1 MPHSSRP
8 WPIRVEPAS
17 GEALSSWLTRIG
29 NLHDVS
35 FEQLVQEYFGYSGSW
50 SEINFTSDLNL
61 LQNICRLSRVEFN
74 KVRSMTFDGV
84 VPYAFGD
91 NAGGFEDYVLSQTV
105 LLKSWNDRPRL
116 TRNSLKW
123 RPWGFGDRVR
133 ACPRCVGEDCT
144 IALRLDWLVP
154 VSLSCATHQCFLQE
168 CVFLPGQ
175 YVLWNQTFTGKPTL
189 EMVELDRISGN
200 AFREGIIPDQFITP
214 TRWFRTLRTLV
225 EELIAP
231 GYVHKE
237 KRKLIAELWHEYGD
251 RILRLTGGSFELLQW
266 IDQREVLKV
275 ASVGIAHLIN
285 TSYQEVLGVEWPI
298 RSAEVKKAAHYLKDA
313 LATRVWKNTLA
324 DGGYDRAKRDS
335 SYASLLGNILYWH
348 RDSQMERAWMIE
360 IYLQSKGVSSFSA
373 NDIRMYKG

>member
-17 GEALSSWLTRIG
+17 GEAVSSWLTRIG

-285 TSYQEVLGVEWPI
+285 TSYQEVLGVEWLI

-324 DGGYDRAKRDS
+324 DGGCDRAKRDS
-335 SYASLLGNILYWH
+335 SYASLLGNTLYWH

>member
-1 MPHSSRP
+1 M
-8 WPIRVEPAS
+8 
-17 GEALSSWLTRIG
+17 
-29 NLHDVS
+29 HDVS

-285 TSYQEVLGVEWPI
+285 TSYQEVSGVEWPI
-298 RSAEVKKAAHYLKDA
+298 RSEEVKKAAHYLKDA

-324 DGGYDRAKRDS
+324 DGGFDRAKRDS

-348 RDSQMERAWMIE
+348 RDSQMKRAWMIE
-360 IYLQSKGVSSFSA
+360 IYLQSKGVSSFSS

>member
-285 TSYQEVLGVEWPI
+285 TSYQEVLGVEWLI

>member
-1 MPHSSRP
+1 
-8 WPIRVEPAS
+8 
-17 GEALSSWLTRIG
+17 
-29 NLHDVS
+29 
-35 FEQLVQEYFGYSGSW
+35 
-50 SEINFTSDLNL
+50 
-61 LQNICRLSRVEFN
+61 
-74 KVRSMTFDGV
+74 MTFDGV

-91 NAGGFEDYVLSQTV
+91 NAGGFEDYVLGQTA

-116 TRNSLKW
+116 TRNSLEW

-133 ACPRCVGEDCT
+133 ACPRCVDEDCT
-144 IALRLDWLVP
+144 IALCLDWLVP
-154 VSLSCATHQCFLQE
+154 VSLSCAKHQCFLQE

-175 YVLWNQTFTGKPTL
+175 HVLWNQTFTGKPTL

-237 KRKLIAELWHEYGD
+237 KRKLIAELWHESGD

-285 TSYQEVLGVEWPI
+285 ISYQGVSGVEWPI

-313 LATRVWKNTLA
+313 LETRVWKNTLA

-335 SYASLLGNILYWH
+335 SYASLLANILYWH

-360 IYLQSKGVSSFSA
+360 IYLQSKGVSNFSA

>member
-175 YVLWNQTFTGKPTL
+175 YVLWNQTFTGKPML

-285 TSYQEVLGVEWPI
+285 TSYQEVLGVKWPI